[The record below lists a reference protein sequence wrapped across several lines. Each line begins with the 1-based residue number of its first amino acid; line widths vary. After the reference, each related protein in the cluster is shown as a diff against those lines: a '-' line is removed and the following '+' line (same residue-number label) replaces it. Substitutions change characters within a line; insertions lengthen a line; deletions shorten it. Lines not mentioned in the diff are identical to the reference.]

1 MWGLA
6 WPGADKPPPPPI
18 NQQPTHL
25 RDEPDKLAR
34 LPVVEP
40 PVGGQAAPGG
50 RVPRA
55 QDVEEGGLP
64 AAGGAHDGQH
74 LWLTCLCVFGVCVWC
89 GVWSRLSR
97 PVVCVYVC
105 MYVPARG
112 ARGPRCRRAASSS
125 RPSSGGAAPRTCVGF
140 VYMCKCIG
148 LYKRMFVCGSL
159 DRSNHPSIEPSI
171 RPRIHHALNT
181 HAPDVPEGDGGGRRT
196 LQRIAAAVAIRHA
209 PPGRA
214 TRAARAAHGG
224 SGGGRGGGGVCF
236 CFVFAGCVGMDGVGV
251 R

>member
-1 MWGLA
+1 MVWC
-6 WPGADKPPPPPI
+6 
-18 NQQPTHL
+18 
-25 RDEPDKLAR
+25 
-34 LPVVEP
+34 VEP
-40 PVGGQAAPGG
+40 
-50 RVPRA
+50 
-55 QDVEEGGLP
+55 
-64 AAGGAHDGQH
+64 
-74 LWLTCLCVFGVCVWC
+74 F
-89 GVWSRLSR
+89 
-97 PVVCVYVC
+97 VVCVYVC

-125 RPSSGGAAPRTCVGF
+125 RPSSGGAAPRTCVDF

-159 DRSNHPSIEPSI
+159 DRSIHPSIEPSI
-171 RPRIHHALNT
+171 CPRIQHALNT

-214 TRAARAAHGG
+214 TRAARAARGG

-251 R
+251 RRDGTRPRNDPRPLLLSAYPLLLRTGAAVVGTRTRTKTTRGPPCPCLDAFARLYAGCLACLLVD